1 MSSASPLKPRV
12 NLERFG
18 LSPLIRFTLISLY
31 VALVLPLPL
40 LAPSGLRGWM
50 AGGLVLGLVLVL
62 GLLSEQVETDVEG
75 IRVRYPAWIG
85 WLFRRGWS
93 LAWDD
98 IRALVPVGTSQGGT
112 VYYVKATNL
121 KHQLLP
127 QRIERFDR
135 FLSLLQERSAVDTTG
150 IGRLTPPW
158 TYQVLAAL
166 AGLMVLAELTVTL
179 AVSRGWISLPAGFP
193 G

>member
-1 MSSASPLKPRV
+1 MTPASQG
-12 NLERFG
+12 NLTVERFG

-40 LAPSGLRGWM
+40 LAPAGLRGWM
-50 AGGLVLGLVLVL
+50 SAALILGLGLVL
-62 GLLSEQVETDVEG
+62 GLLSEQVETDAEG

-93 LAWDD
+93 LAWSD

-112 VYYVKATNL
+112 VYYVKAANL

-127 QRIERFDR
+127 QRIDRFDR
-135 FLSLLQERSAVDTTG
+135 FLSLLQERSSVNTAG

-158 TYQVLAAL
+158 TYQLLAAL
-166 AGLMVLAELTVTL
+166 AV
-179 AVSRGWISLPAGFP
+179 
-193 G
+193 